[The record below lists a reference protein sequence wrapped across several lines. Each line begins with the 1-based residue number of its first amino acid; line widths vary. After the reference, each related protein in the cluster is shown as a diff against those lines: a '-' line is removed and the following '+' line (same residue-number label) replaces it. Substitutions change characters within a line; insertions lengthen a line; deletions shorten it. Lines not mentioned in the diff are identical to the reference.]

1 MTVIFPGSFDPVH
14 RGHIRLAAHVASLP
28 EVNEV
33 WLLPSRRNPLKDHA
47 VLAGDTD
54 RLALLRLATED
65 VASLHVSDIELGLP
79 YPSYSITTLREL
91 KCRFPDRDFRILI
104 GSDNWPTFPH
114 WRQAEAIL
122 RDFGLFIYPRP
133 GYDIYGTLPE
143 KVSLFD
149 HSPLFP
155 YSSTQ
160 VREKVACGDDLTQIL
175 DPRVARYIADHKL
188 YRNET
193 D

>member
-47 VLAGDTD
+47 VLAGD
-54 RLALLRLATED
+54 A
-65 VASLHVSDIELGLP
+65 VSDIELGLP

-122 RDFGLFIYPRP
+122 RDFGLLIYPRP

-143 KVSLFD
+143 MVSLLD